1 MRKSAIVVILIIVFF
16 ILFFLQVN
24 LFSSFTIAGISP
36 NLFVIYVLFVA
47 LFSNQFLGI
56 SLGVIFGLI
65 LDFVY
70 GRVIGTTAVMLC
82 IIGYLGSYFD
92 KNFSKE
98 NKLTIILMVAGAT
111 LIYEFGLYFL
121 NSIILEF
128 DREYFAFLKIVLIE
142 TLYNILLSIIVYPI
156 MQKFGYVIDRT
167 FKKNNILTRY
177 F

>member
-1 MRKSAIVVILIIVFF
+1 MRKSAIVVVLIIVFF

-128 DREYFAFLKIVLIE
+128 DREYFAFLKIVLVE
-142 TLYNILLSIIVYPI
+142 TLYNILLL
-156 MQKFGYVIDRT
+156 F
-167 FKKNNILTRY
+167 
-177 F
+177 

>member
-1 MRKSAIVVILIIVFF
+1 MRKSAIVIVLILVFF

-82 IIGYLGSYFD
+82 VIGYLGSYFD

-98 NKLTIILMVAGAT
+98 NKLIIILMVAGST

-128 DREYFAFLKIVLIE
+128 DREYFAFLKIVLVE

>member
-1 MRKSAIVVILIIVFF
+1 MRKSAIVIVLILVFF

-128 DREYFAFLKIVLIE
+128 DREYFAFLKIVLVE

>member
-1 MRKSAIVVILIIVFF
+1 M
-16 ILFFLQVN
+16 
-24 LFSSFTIAGISP
+24 
-36 NLFVIYVLFVA
+36 LFVA

-128 DREYFAFLKIVLIE
+128 EREYLAFLKIVLVE

>member
-1 MRKSAIVVILIIVFF
+1 MRKSAIVIILILVFF

-56 SLGVIFGLI
+56 SFGVIFGLI

-82 IIGYLGSYFD
+82 VIGYLGSYFD

-98 NKLTIILMVAGAT
+98 NKLTIILMVAGST

-128 DREYFAFLKIVLIE
+128 DREYFAFLKIVLVE

>member
-1 MRKSAIVVILIIVFF
+1 MRKSAIVVVLIIVFF

-98 NKLTIILMVAGAT
+98 NKLTIILMVAGST

-128 DREYFAFLKIVLIE
+128 DREYFAFLKIVLVE